1 MSSLNKYSLR
11 MKTGALLVLVL
22 FILSL
27 LSWLAPASEMDL
39 ARSYELPSLEHPF
52 GLDENGRDVF
62 WQILQG
68 SRVSFLV
75 AFSVVLVSLFIG
87 LVIGSLSGYF
97 KMLDPILMRIVDM
110 FYAFPNF
117 LLAMALMA
125 VLGSSVFNLI
135 LVMSLS
141 TWASYARLVRGEV
154 LHLKEREFVLSV
166 DSLGAGFVRKMA
178 GHIWPNLIPVLTV
191 QTTLTL
197 AGVILSESGLSFLGI
212 GIPPEVP
219 TWGTLLRAGRLAL
232 MEAPHLSF
240 FPGVFLFLLILGF
253 HLLGEGFREFLS
265 PYKRQTE

>member
-1 MSSLNKYSLR
+1 MNKKYSLR
-11 MKTGALLVLVL
+11 IKIGALLVSFL
-22 FILSL
+22 FVLSL
-27 LSWLAPASEMDL
+27 LSWLAPVSEMDL
-39 ARSYELPSLEHPF
+39 TRSYEAPSLEHLF
-52 GLDENGRDVF
+52 GLDENGRDVL

-75 AFSVVLVSLFIG
+75 ALSVVFISLCVG
-87 LVIGSLSGYF
+87 LAVGSLSGYF
-97 KMLDPILMRIVDM
+97 RVLDPVLMRIVDM

-125 VLGSSVFNLI
+125 VLGSSVFHLI

-154 LHLKEREFVLSV
+154 LHLKEKEFVLSIG
-166 DSLGAGFVRKMA
+166 SLGAGFIRKMVS
-178 GHIWPNLIPVLTV
+178 HIWPNLIPVLTV

-219 TWGTLLRAGRLAL
+219 TWGSLLRAGRMSLID
-232 MEAPHLSF
+232 APHLSF
-240 FPGVFLFLLILGF
+240 FPGMFLFLLILGF
-253 HLLGEGFREFLS
+253 HLLGEGLREFLS
-265 PYKRQTE
+265 PYKRKV

>member
-1 MSSLNKYSLR
+1 MNNKYSFR
-11 MKTGALLVLVL
+11 IKIGALLVSSL

-27 LSWLAPASEMDL
+27 LSWLAPSDEMNL
-39 ARSYELPSLEHPF
+39 ARSYESPSWEHPF
-52 GLDENGRDVF
+52 GLDENGRDVL

-68 SRVSFLV
+68 SRISFLV
-75 AFSVVLVSLFIG
+75 ALSVVFISLCTG
-87 LVIGSLSGYF
+87 LVIGSFSGYF
-97 KMLDPILMRIVDM
+97 KMLDPLLMRIVDM

-154 LHLKEREFVLSV
+154 LHLKEKEFVLSV
-166 DSLGAGFVRKMA
+166 DSLGAGFVRKMI

-219 TWGTLLRAGRLAL
+219 TWGSLLRAGRLAL

-253 HLLGEGFREFLS
+253 HLLGEGLREFLS
-265 PYKRQTE
+265 PYKRAN